1 MCIFLYFVESNVEL
15 AKRKVSLVPKQE
27 KFKKYIKGVNI
38 KLRIGQVVGTLKRGN
53 EPVNSIK
60 CGEFLD

>member
-1 MCIFLYFVESNVEL
+1 MWNWLS
-15 AKRKVSLVPKQE
+15 E
-27 KFKKYIKGVNI
+27 KFPLCLSKKNLKKIYIKGVNI